1 MNKFICAF
9 LLFMASG
16 QLFGQNCSFFN
27 LPRPIADTCQLAP
40 FFCGENLRDY
50 CSTNYGLTDD
60 AFGEASGFMRLNPC
74 DTMVSLLIS
83 VYNCAV
89 GDTGLIFQLY
99 PEDCNATGPITSTT
113 IYQNTSDTLL
123 SLELV
128 GLEHYLMAISG
139 VSGSQCE
146 FHIEVLD
153 GIGTAAPGPMSCNC
167 SNGSIEGPS
176 HICSGDPVTYTVTPP
191 NCFISFGLPT
201 GGNGEY
207 CPPPDFCPAF
217 IDTTIL
223 VWHIPSYMHF
233 VGDSTGLNVQI
244 ELDSNYIGLDTLL
257 QDSIWAEWVTYTLPP
272 EDTLIFCQ
280 CILPSCIYY
289 CPPLGL
295 TIGWDIRH
303 YECTL
308 TCAQPTCLVDGIT
321 YDTPGV
327 YTYEPEECVQVIV
340 TIDQEEP
347 IPIVPNPTIC
357 EGGVAILTVANLEPD
372 YTYQW
377 NNGGAG
383 PTLSVAPGT
392 TTTYV
397 VTATHSSGNCVY
409 TSAATVT
416 VLPVLEEQLGE
427 VGVITCADPCFFFQG
442 QNYCVAGNYAIQ
454 TSLCTTQF
462 FSIGAD
468 PALFQETLPPVAIC
482 EGDCY
487 DFFGQQICNSMTAIH
502 VENCTTYVQLVTV
515 NPNTLINQGIV
526 GSVTCSDPCFN
537 YGGTEYCAPGQ
548 YSKNTLCGTETF
560 EIVFEKT
567 LINLGQVGEL
577 TCNVDCVD
585 FGGQTYCQSGT
596 YTLEDSCT
604 IRQFN
609 IVQNTVP
616 PTCSLPFHDC
626 LPSNTHFTVAFSI
639 EGQPPFKVNGSALP
653 SNYFVS
659 SPQANSEQYVFIVE
673 HANGC
678 QTVVTG
684 TFDCSL
690 LCISD
695 AGKLAAD
702 TLHGCAGQS
711 SVQIQSLESPTLAPN
726 DVEVYTLQNDDG
738 MILALNSTGNFEFDP
753 STMTLGE
760 TYLAVRSVGPP
771 DANGIPDVANAC
783 TDTSST
789 QPVVFHALPDVML
802 SGDSSLCE
810 TDTVI
815 LTATGALSYLWMDGS
830 TGMTFEIEMTNPDN
844 SGNYEVVGTDVNGCY
859 AVDSMYV
866 EVHPQQSPGCCEPQL
881 PNAFTPNG
889 DGANDSFIPLL
900 QDCSKLEFAEMR
912 IYSRWGELVFKSHEA
927 SARWDGLTP
936 NGSPASSDTYVFTF
950 RYRLEGDEEKTQK
963 GEITLLR

>member
-1 MNKFICAF
+1 M
-9 LLFMASG
+9 
-16 QLFGQNCSFFN
+16 
-27 LPRPIADTCQLAP
+27 
-40 FFCGENLRDY
+40 
-50 CSTNYGLTDD
+50 
-60 AFGEASGFMRLNPC
+60 
-74 DTMVSLLIS
+74 
-83 VYNCAV
+83 
-89 GDTGLIFQLY
+89 
-99 PEDCNATGPITSTT
+99 
-113 IYQNTSDTLL
+113 L
-123 SLELV
+123 S
-128 GLEHYLMAISG
+128 ISG
-139 VSGSQCE
+139 VAGSQCE
-146 FHIEVLD
+146 FNIKVLE
-153 GIGTAAPGPMSCNC
+153 GIGTASPGPVSCTC
-167 SNGSIEGPS
+167 TSGGVDGPG
-176 HICSGDPVTYTVTPP
+176 HICSYDPAIYSVAVP
-191 NCFISFGLPT
+191 NCFFSFGLPV

-207 CPPPDFCPAF
+207 CPPPGACPS
-217 IDTTIL
+217 IL
-223 VWHIPSYMHF
+223 DSVVLEWHIPSMMRF
-233 VGDSTGLNVQI
+233 VGDSTGWDVQI
-244 ELDSNYIGLDTLL
+244 AVDSNYMSLDTLF
-257 QDSIWAEWVTYTLPP
+257 QDSIWLSWQLVSSIPL
-272 EDTLIFCQ
+272 DTLSFCE
-280 CILPSCIYY
+280 CSDLACEGGIVVLPVSIGYE
-289 CPPLGL
+289 
-295 TIGWDIRH
+295 TIK
-303 YECTL
+303 YFCTL
-308 TCAQPTCLVDGIT
+308 TCAEPTCLVDGIT
-321 YDTPGV
+321 YDTPGS
-327 YTYEPEECVQVIV
+327 YTYEPTPCVKVLV
-340 TIDQEEP
+340 TITQEEP
-347 IPIVPNPTIC
+347 TPIISGTTIC
-357 EGGVAILTVANLEPD
+357 EGAVAILAVANIKPD

-392 TTTYV
+392 TTTYI

-409 TSAATVT
+409 SSAATVT

-427 VGVITCADPCFFFQG
+427 VGVISCADPCFFFQG
-442 QNYCVAGNYAIQ
+442 QNYCVAGNYTIQ
-454 TSLCTTQF
+454 TGLCTTQF

-468 PALFQETLPPVAIC
+468 PTLFQENLPPVDIC

-487 DFFGQQICNSMTAIH
+487 DFFGQQICSSMTATH
-502 VENCTTYVQLVTV
+502 VANCTTYVQQITV
-515 NPNTLINQGIV
+515 NPTIITNHGIV
-526 GSVTCSDPCFN
+526 GAVSCSEPCFSFE
-537 YGGTEYCAPGQ
+537 GTDYCAPGQ
-548 YSKNTLCGTETF
+548 YTKSTVCGTETF

-567 LINLGQVGEL
+567 LVNFGEVGEL
-577 TCNVDCVD
+577 NCNVNCVD
-585 FGGQTYCQSGT
+585 FGGQEYCQPGT

-609 IVQNTVP
+609 IVQNTLEPV
-616 PTCSLPFHDC
+616 CSEPFHDC

-639 EGQPPFKVNGSALP
+639 EGLPPYKVNGSTLP

-684 TFDCSL
+684 IFDCSL
-690 LCISD
+690 MCISD

-726 DVEVYTLQNDDG
+726 DVEVYTLQTDDG
-738 MILALNSTGNFEFDP
+738 MVLALNSTGNFEFDP

-760 TYLAVRSVGPP
+760 TYLAIRSVGPP
-771 DANGIPDVANAC
+771 DANGIPDMANAC

-789 QPVVFHALPDVML
+789 QPVVFHALPNVML

-830 TGMTFEIEMTNPDN
+830 TGVTFEIEMANPDN
-844 SGNYEVVGTDVNGCY
+844 SGNYSVVGTDINGCF
-859 AVDSMYV
+859 AADSMYV

-881 PNAFTPNG
+881 PDAFTPNG

-912 IYSRWGELVFKSHEA
+912 IYSRWGELVFKSHEN

-936 NGSPASSDTYVFTF
+936 SGTPASSDTYVFTF